1 MIEIFGQPLPPAP
14 LPAEAQAPTQAPRLG
29 PQGDEETIPDYRARA
44 LRHALQWGPW
54 GLDLEQLR
62 AMDAGAAWMIRTL
75 PARLDQEPPHMRALD
90 DRIHDLR
97 LYAAR
102 RLDAHR
108 AAWGAI
114 CAQLTQGQDDEQPPD
129 QDAPQGPE
137 APPETETER
146 AARLLRAGLVAL
158 MQGLDDPRDGGM
170 HARLKHPIGPI
181 APSGDALKQPTTPPA
196 TKGGR
201 F

>member
-1 MIEIFGQPLPPAP
+1 MIEIFGPPLPPAP
-14 LPAEAQAPTQAPRLG
+14 LPAEAQAPTQAPRLT
-29 PQGDEETIPDYRARA
+29 PQAQDETIPDYRARA
-44 LRHALQWGPW
+44 LRHALEYGPY
-54 GLDLEQLR
+54 GLSLDELR
-62 AMDAGAAWMIRTL
+62 AMDAGAAWMTRNL
-75 PARLDQEPPHMRALD
+75 PARLDQADPHWARLD
-90 DRIHDLR
+90 DRIHELR

-108 AAWGAI
+108 AAWARL
-114 CAQLTQGQDDEQPPD
+114 CAELTQGQDDEQPPD

-137 APPETETER
+137 AQPETETER
-146 AARLLRAGLVAL
+146 AARLLRAGLIAL

-181 APSGDALKQPTTPPA
+181 APSGDALTQPTTPPA